1 MPNKMGI
8 FSQESGLLRFLF
20 SFVFTFSCFSE
31 LYRRIIYLLFSVESK

>member
-8 FSQESGLLRFLF
+8 FSRESGLLRFLF

-31 LYRRIIYLLFSVESK
+31 LHRRIIYLLFSVGSK